1 VALCHDCPDRR
12 RTHHHCRSYYC
23 YYRLPLAAPSL
34 FLSPET
40 ADICLLEGS
49 GRSYNFIPSVL
60 PPKDL
65 ESSRMLYRSDHGV
78 GIMFKS
84 SQASHVIPLT
94 GAPPIEVSPA
104 IPSFVSLRA
113 ASLPRAVAF
122 LLYLLNCL
130 HRSFCHHLAILLTR
144 SLKDP

>member
-1 VALCHDCPDRR
+1 MALYHGCPDRR
-12 RTHHHCRSYYC
+12 RTHHHCRSYYW
-23 YYRLPLAAPSL
+23 YYGLPLAAPYLS
-34 FLSPET
+34 LSPET

-60 PPKDL
+60 PPEDF
-65 ESSRMLYRSDHGV
+65 ESSRMLYRLNHGA

-94 GAPPIEVSPA
+94 NAPPIEVSLA

-113 ASLPRAVAF
+113 ASLPRMVVF
-122 LLYLLNCL
+122 LLYRLNCL
-130 HRSFCHHLAILLTR
+130 HRPFCHHLVILLTR
-144 SLKDP
+144 CLEDP

>member
-1 VALCHDCPDRR
+1 MALCHGCPDRR
-12 RTHHHCRSYYC
+12 RTHHYCCSYYC

-34 FLSPET
+34 LLSPEA
-40 ADICLLEGS
+40 ADMCLLEES

-60 PPKDL
+60 PPKDF
-65 ESSRMLYRSDHGV
+65 EV

-94 GAPPIEVSPA
+94 GAPSIEVGPA

-122 LLYLLNCL
+122 LPYRLNCL
-130 HRSFCHHLAILLTR
+130 HHPLCHHLAILLTR
-144 SLKDP
+144 PLKGL